1 MEVVTIKTDFD
12 SKQPIYQQIID
23 RILVSIATGELAP
36 GEKVASVRIMA
47 LYYGVNPNTIQ
58 KSLAKLEE
66 MGYLRTERTSGR
78 YVTSDAGAIA
88 ALKTQVPDGI
98 ISSFVDEM
106 IGLGIEKSEIADHV
120 RKYIERM
127 NKDGKNIANK

>member
-1 MEVVTIKTDFD
+1 MKTNFD

-23 RILVSIATGELAP
+23 RMLISIARGEMAP
-36 GEKVASVRIMA
+36 GEKVASVRVMA

-78 YVTSDAGAIA
+78 YVTADALAIA
-88 ALKTQVPDGI
+88 ALQARIPDGI
-98 ISSFVDEM
+98 IGGFVDEM
-106 IGLGIEKSEIADHV
+106 LGFGISKHEIASYVND
-120 RKYIERM
+120 YIERM
-127 NKDGKNIANK
+127 DKDGKNIANQQSH

>member
-1 MEVVTIKTDFD
+1 MKTNFD

-23 RILVSIATGELAP
+23 RILISIATGEMPP
-36 GEKVASVRIMA
+36 GERVASVRVMA

-66 MGYLRTERTSGR
+66 MGYLHTERTSGR
-78 YVTSDAGAIA
+78 FVTSDAAAIA
-88 ALKTQVPDGI
+88 ALKARIPDGI

-106 IGLGIEKSEIADHV
+106 VDFGVNRHEIPNYV
-120 RKYIERM
+120 SQYIERTD
-127 NKDGKNIANK
+127 KDGKNTGN